1 MTELNL
7 ELEQERDVL
16 PESNI
21 MTLNMGPQ
29 HPSTHGVLRV
39 VVDVQGETVVKA
51 QPIVGYLHTAF
62 EKLAEDKIYN
72 HVIPLTDRMDYMS
85 SHAYNLG
92 YVIAL
97 EKMLE
102 VKVPARAEYI
112 RIVVAE
118 LQRIANHLLW
128 LGTHALDIGAMTVLF
143 LAFKEREK
151 LTEFFERLCGA
162 RLTFNYMRVGGV
174 NLDMGKPLLDDIYA
188 FTSTFVKELEILETL
203 LNENRIWRQRTIGI
217 GVVSKEKA
225 IDWQLSGPMGR
236 ASGLTYDLRKDQPY
250 GVYDQLE
257 FEVAVGKNG
266 DSYDRYLVRMREMKE
281 SLKLIRQAIEKM
293 PEGPFITD
301 DSRFKMPGHKD
312 RMLSIENLA
321 HLFVLAAKGYPVK
334 PGEIYSATEA
344 PKGELGFY
352 IVSDGTGRPYRIK
365 FRTPS
370 FVNLQILP
378 ELSKGHLL
386 ADLVTLIGTV
396 DITLG
401 DLDR

>member
-7 ELEQERDVL
+7 DMEQERDIL

-21 MTLNMGPQ
+21 MTINMGPQ
-29 HPSTHGVLRV
+29 HPSTHGVLRLI
-39 VVDVQGETVVKA
+39 VDIEGETVVNVK
-51 QPIVGYLHTAF
+51 PVVGYLHTGF

-72 HVIPLTDRMDYMS
+72 QVIPLTDRMDYMS
-85 SHAYNLG
+85 SHSYNMG

-102 VKVPARAEYI
+102 IAPPARAEYI
-112 RIVVAE
+112 RVVVAE

-151 LTEFFERLCGA
+151 ITEFFERICGA

-174 NLDMGKPLLDDIYA
+174 NLDIGKPILDDIHA
-188 FTSTFVKELEILETL
+188 FTQSFVKELDTLETL
-203 LNENRIWRQRTIGI
+203 LSQNRIWLQRTKGV
-217 GVVSKEKA
+217 GVVTKDQA

-236 ASGLTYDLRKDQPY
+236 ASGLNYDLRRDQPY
-250 GVYDQLE
+250 GVYDQLD
-257 FEVAVGKNG
+257 FEVALGVNG
-266 DSYDRYLVRMREMKE
+266 DSYDRYTVRMKEMRE
-281 SLKLIRQAIEKM
+281 SSKLIKQAIEKM
-293 PEGPFITD
+293 PEGPFIID
-301 DSRFKMPGHKD
+301 DPRFKMPGHKD
-312 RMLSIENLA
+312 RMLNIENLA
-321 HLFVLAAKGYPVK
+321 HLFVLTAKGYPIK

-352 IVSDGTGRPYRIK
+352 IVSDGTGKPYRIK

-378 ELSKGHLL
+378 DMSRGHLL